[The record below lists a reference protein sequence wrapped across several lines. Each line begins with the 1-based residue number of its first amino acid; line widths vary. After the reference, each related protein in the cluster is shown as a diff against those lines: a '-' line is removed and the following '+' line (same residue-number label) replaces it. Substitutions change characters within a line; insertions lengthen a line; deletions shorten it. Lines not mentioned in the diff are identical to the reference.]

1 MPEQNAK
8 NHTRWSPL
16 HHFFVYPAILA
27 LITGSS
33 INLNKAC
40 ETGDGMYS
48 ASLILLGSIILLI
61 LAFNARSFALKAQDR
76 AIKVEVD
83 LRYFAITGKLM
94 DNKLTIKQVVA
105 LRFAP
110 NNELMEL
117 AHEAVNKQLTP
128 SQIKSAIK
136 NWKADHHRV

>member
-1 MPEQNAK
+1 MPEQNVK
-8 NHTRWSPL
+8 NHTRWAPL
-16 HHFFVYPAILA
+16 HHFLVYPAILA
-27 LITGSS
+27 LIFGSC
-33 INLNKAC
+33 IYLYKAVRW
-40 ETGDGMYS
+40 GGGLYS
-48 ASLILLGSIILLI
+48 PTLILLASIILLL
-61 LAFNARSFALKAQDR
+61 LAFTARSFALKAQDR

-94 DNKLTIKQVVA
+94 DYNLTIKQIVA

-117 AHEAVNKQLTP
+117 AQEAVKKQMSP
-128 SQIKSAIK
+128 SEIKNAIK